1 MSQYDFGTIDP
12 NTKSGT
18 ALASDLNSF
27 RTALHTSNSGSTA
40 PSYITTGMLWVDSTS
55 ANLKIKM
62 YDGAQSIDVA
72 IIDAT
77 NNVARVAVDSAATS
91 YITTTTAAQIKFV
104 IASVDTATIRSTGLQ
119 FNIASPYIGDSSN
132 NELVSFSTTASAVNQ
147 INIANAATATN
158 PVISAIGNDTNI
170 GITLTPKGTGRTNV
184 GQLALDG
191 TTITTSA
198 AELNFVDG
206 VTSLIQGQID
216 GKAPLTGTG
225 TSGTWPI
232 SITGDAATTDG
243 KSFGTFTA
251 AGGIAYATSTTALAA
266 TAAGTAGQALLSGGA
281 GAPTWGAAGGVNI
294 QSFTASGTYTPTAG
308 YSYAIG
314 FVTGGGESSS
324 SSGGGRGGAAGN
336 TVIGVINL
344 ISLAAQTI
352 TIGAGGL
359 STGSSPNAGGTSS
372 VGALL
377 SASGG
382 GQTVAFTGLVQ
393 IRGANVS
400 NITSSVGGGS
410 FWGGGGPEGV
420 TGNPA
425 LAYGAGAGGTN
436 TTGNAGAAGIVMIVE
451 FK

>member
-18 ALASDLNSF
+18 ALATDLNSF
-27 RTALHTSNSGSTA
+27 RTALHTSHSGSTA

-132 NELVSFSTTASAVNQ
+132 NELLSFTTTASAVNQ
-147 INIANAATATN
+147 INVANAATGTN

-170 GITLTPKGTGRTNV
+170 GITLTPKGTGRTNI

-191 TTITTSA
+191 TTITTTA
-198 AELNFVDG
+198 AQLNFVTG
-206 VTSLIQGQID
+206 VTSAIQTQID

-232 SITGDAATTDG
+232 SISGDAASVDG
-243 KSFGTFTA
+243 KSMGTFTA
-251 AGGIAYATSTTALAA
+251 AGGVAYATDTSTLAA

-281 GAPTWGAAGGVNI
+281 GAPTFGFPA
-294 QSFTASGTYTPTAG
+294 QLSTASGSAP
-308 YSYAIG
+308 SYACRAWVNFNG
-314 FVTGGGESSS
+314 TGTVAIRASGNVSSITDNS
-324 SSGGGRGGAAGN
+324 AGDYTVNFSTAMQDANYACFGTIGN
-336 TVIGVINL
+336 T
-344 ISLAAQTI
+344 S
-352 TIGAGGL
+352 
-359 STGSSPNAGGTSS
+359 
-372 VGALL
+372 
-377 SASGG
+377 SASGN
-382 GQTVAFTGLVQ
+382 T
-393 IRGANVS
+393 IRMKLATADS
-400 NITSSVGGGS
+400 GS
-410 FWGGGGPEGV
+410 PS
-420 TGNPA
+420 
-425 LAYGAGAGGTN
+425 LKS
-436 TTGNAGAAGIVMIVE
+436 TTQVE
-451 FK
+451 FVIGGLNDLSEIYVSIVR